1 METKV
6 YLADVRKLENK
17 KIFND
22 LYSRVSPGRR
32 EKADRMVF
40 PKDKYLSLG
49 AGALLEAALAAEGV
63 TDLTMTTMQNK
74 KPCLLY
80 RNDIKFNI
88 SHSGT
93 KVMCAVSDCDIG
105 CDVEQIIDVD
115 KKIAK
120 RFFFSEEYKALMR
133 CESKDSY
140 NDLFFR
146 YWTLKESFMKATGL
160 GFKLALDEFSISFD
174 NGSIS
179 VKQNFDKKK
188 YYFAEYDLKDGYKYA
203 LCSADKAISTKKVI
217 EYDFDQPNNETVL
230 TFV

>member
-1 METKV
+1 MLDNMNEKNVLDMTISNTT
-6 YLADVRKLENK
+6 ENAVEISK
-17 KIFND
+17 RIFDFCIN
-22 LYSRVSPGRR
+22 R
-32 EKADRMVF
+32 
-40 PKDKYLSLG
+40 
-49 AGALLEAALAAEGV
+49 
-63 TDLTMTTMQNK
+63 
-74 KPCLLY
+74 
-80 RNDIKFNI
+80 
-88 SHSGT
+88 GT